1 MHEAELRQKLV
12 ELLGL
17 LRPAD
22 EVEHE
27 AAEEAEIKALL
38 SDLRLAALCARFDCE
53 ASRRQLR
60 SIRRELLRRFLQK
73 GGQNE

>member
-1 MHEAELRQKLV
+1 MREAELRQKLV

-22 EVEHE
+22 EVERE
-27 AAEEAEIKALL
+27 AAGEAEIKALL
-38 SDLRLAALCARFDCE
+38 SDLRLAASYVRFDRE

-73 GGQNE
+73 GEHNE